1 MNCFPMLSSFNSFSP
16 IIVHLRVAWEY
27 LEADKKSLGGNKSGQ
42 EMGTGETS
50 GKAERTDG
58 ETTTKLI

>member
-16 IIVHLRVAWEY
+16 IIIHLRVACEY
-27 LEADKKSLGGNKSGQ
+27 LEPDKKSLGSNKSGQ

-50 GKAERTDG
+50 GKVERTDG
-58 ETTTKLI
+58 ETTAKFI